1 MSDPS
6 RLSSS
11 GTARRHDVA
20 IVGLGPTGAMLALLC
35 GRAGLRVVVYERSP
49 DPYPQPRACHLDAE
63 IARVFQRVGLEAEVT
78 PLLTV
83 SEGMEYVD
91 RLGRRLF
98 TFEGFERDPILGWHE
113 DYVFV
118 QPEIDGLLRSA
129 LARQTTVEV
138 HLGVE
143 APDLDVLL
151 DDADWVVASD
161 GASSGI
167 RRTLGAPVIDLGY
180 DERWAVIDV
189 MERPDRR
196 VVLPTVIQQ
205 VCDPVRLATFVPSHG
220 AHRRWEFA
228 LDPYED
234 PDPWELLAPW
244 GVSPGEADLVRHAV
258 YRFHALVVDGWRG
271 GPDGRVL
278 LAGDAA
284 HQMPPFMGQGMCSG
298 VRDAVDLAWKLAA
311 VQHGTADADLLDT
324 YEAER
329 RPHVEEVT
337 RLSIEAGQLL
347 GVLADDLA
355 AGRPLRLPDPAPAD
369 PTRWSRLPGLDL
381 GASFPVGH
389 LVPQPPRGDVAR
401 FDDLLGDGWAVV
413 CADPS
418 IADMVHVPDGAVVV
432 VEPRATY
439 GEPAVLVRP
448 DRYIA
453 AVLHPAATDHPDP
466 DATASTA

>member
-1 MSDPS
+1 MSDTS
-6 RLSSS
+6 RP
-11 GTARRHDVA
+11 HDVA

-35 GRAGLRVVVYERSP
+35 GRAGLQVVVYERSAEP
-49 DPYPQPRACHLDAE
+49 FAQPRACHLDAE

-78 PLLTV
+78 PLLSV

-113 DYVFV
+113 DYVFI
-118 QPEIDGLLRSA
+118 QPELDALLRSA
-129 LARQTTVEV
+129 VAEQDTVEV
-138 HLGVE
+138 HLGVD

-151 DDADWVVASD
+151 TEADWVVAAD
-161 GASSGI
+161 GASSAI
-167 RRTLGAPVIDLGY
+167 RGAFEAPVVDLGY

-189 MERPDRR
+189 MERADRR
-196 VVLPTVIQQ
+196 LLLPTVIQQ

-228 LDPYED
+228 LDPYEN
-234 PDPWELLAPW
+234 PDPWDLLAPW
-244 GVSPGEADLVRHAV
+244 GVQPGDADLVRHAV
-258 YRFHALVVDGWRG
+258 YRFHALVVDGWRH

-298 VRDAVDLAWKLAA
+298 IRDAVDLAWKLAA
-311 VQHGTADADLLDT
+311 VQRGDAGADLLDT

-355 AGRPLRLPDPAPAD
+355 TGRPLRLPDPAPAD

-381 GASFPVGH
+381 GAPFPVGH
-389 LVPQPPRGDVAR
+389 LLPQPERDDVAR

-413 CADPS
+413 CADASTAARVGAP
-418 IADMVHVPDGAVVV
+418 AGAVVV

-453 AVLHPAATDHPDP
+453 AVLRPDLTVP
-466 DATASTA
+466 TSSTAS